1 MSDSE
6 KLRVLSKL
14 ITLLTPYK
22 IEDTVFYNIV
32 KRREPNVI
40 ARLCSD
46 DSFRLESSEV
56 YEELCKNYLQDYSA
70 SAYFKRNFGFG
81 YYKYYGDLG
90 SLEIT
95 KANID
100 EYVFKRIGIHT
111 SNNTSSCN
119 LYLNLSILA
128 FAGKITEEEAEIM
141 RGSAG
146 DNWLNEK
153 RIYKVLHKQIFGIEL
168 EEEFERWRQ
177 LSANIESLKKEHE
190 LAIAVIKKEAEDEKN
205 KQIDDFKASLQQE
218 LAEKNKQIEDY
229 AAQISKREQ
238 RISTYKFKRVQLK
251 RQLTEERLKVSKLEK
266 ENDKLRSQLRLIFSV
281 REEIGASKLEEHDD
295 SFVKPKRI
303 KHIEE

>member
-6 KLRVLSKL
+6 KFRVLSKL

-40 ARLCSD
+40 AKLCSD

-119 LYLNLSILA
+119 LHLNLRILV

-141 RGSAG
+141 HGSAG
-146 DNWLNEK
+146 DNWLDEK
-153 RIYKVLHKQIFGIEL
+153 RIYRVLHKQIFGIEL
-168 EEEFERWRQ
+168 EEEFERWKQ

-190 LAIAVIKKEAEDEKN
+190 LAITVIKKEAEDEKN

-218 LAEKNKQIEDY
+218 LDTKNKQIDDY
-229 AAQISKREQ
+229 TAQVSKYEQ

-251 RQLTEERLKVSKLEK
+251 RQLTEEKLKVSKLEK
-266 ENDKLRSQLRLIFSV
+266 ENDKLRSQLKLIFSV

-295 SFVKPKRI
+295 FFVKPEK

>member
-1 MSDSE
+1 MPDSE
-6 KLRVLSKL
+6 KFRVLSKL

-40 ARLCSD
+40 AKLCSD

-56 YEELCKNYLQDYSA
+56 YEELCKDYLQDYSA

-100 EYVFKRIGIHT
+100 EYAFKRIGIHT

-119 LYLNLSILA
+119 LYLNLSILV
-128 FAGKITEEEAEIM
+128 FAGKITKEEAEIM
-141 RGSAG
+141 HGSAEN
-146 DNWLNEK
+146 NWLNEK

-168 EEEFERWRQ
+168 EAEFERWKQ

-190 LAIAVIKKEAEDEKN
+190 LAITVIKKEAEEEKN

-218 LAEKNKQIEDY
+218 LDEKNKQIDDY
-229 AAQISKREQ
+229 AAQVSVYEQ
-238 RISTYKFKRVQLK
+238 RVNTLNLKCEQL
-251 RQLTEERLKVSKLEK
+251 QLELTEEKSKVSKLEK
-266 ENDKLRSQLRLIFSV
+266 ENDKLRSQLKFIFSV
-281 REEIGASKLEEHDD
+281 REEIGASKLEEHDEY
-295 SFVKPKRI
+295 FVKPEK